1 MDGLLRHLAVDVTD
15 QLAHARKYPLPL
27 LQHSLT
33 LCSLVRDSATK
44 APEWL
49 WDWQWPQCNRL
60 RTEGNIRITRK
71 VPMKSVIL
79 ASIITVMTCITSLAC
94 GDDDEMEQYY
104 KDAQFKGTQGVGESV
119 VTLIELKTTCE
130 ILTVLD
136 FQTTTED
143 FRKDSLTR
151 YEDDNPK
158 KVEEWMTKFNPAKN
172 SYWSDP
178 RRDRAGLIIWGILMP
193 ATGSDGPPDYW
204 GRDHYYWDPSDT
216 AYPPRKFCRY
226 IAGLEEPPVS
236 DQVAQRDYDKYMD
249 ELLRET
255 YIDSGAQ
262 YYLESYIGNRTHLRK
277 YYDDVLADME
287 TFPAPVSQTEFLTA
301 CDLYEK
307 MGFQLDNDDAIIE
320 DVFRGQEDSFNP
332 TYDQIVRDGLLKAQ
346 ILRGVSIM
354 MSISNPREIF
364 LLGYA
369 VPIDTQ
375 KALCEYVA
383 NT

>member
-1 MDGLLRHLAVDVTD
+1 
-15 QLAHARKYPLPL
+15 
-27 LQHSLT
+27 
-33 LCSLVRDSATK
+33 
-44 APEWL
+44 
-49 WDWQWPQCNRL
+49 
-60 RTEGNIRITRK
+60 
-71 VPMKSVIL
+71 MKSVIL
-79 ASIITVMTCITSLAC
+79 ASLVTVMTCITSLAC
-94 GDDDEMEQYY
+94 GDDDGMEQYY
-104 KDAQFKGTQGVGESV
+104 KDAQFKGTRGVGESV

-151 YEDDNPK
+151 YEEDNPK

-193 ATGSDGPPDYW
+193 TTGSDGPPDYW
-204 GRDHYYWDPSDT
+204 GRDHYYWEPSDT
-216 AYPPRKFCRY
+216 AYPPRTFCRY
-226 IAGLEEPPVS
+226 IAGLEEPPNS

-255 YIDSGAQ
+255 YIDGGAQ

-277 YYDDVLADME
+277 YYDDILADME
-287 TFPAPVSQTEFLTA
+287 NLRAPVSQTEFLTA
-301 CDLYEK
+301 CELYER
-307 MGFQLDNDDAIIE
+307 MGFQFDE
-320 DVFRGQEDSFNP
+320 DVDDLEGSFWRQEEVRERLNNFHP
-332 TYDQIVRDGLLKAQ
+332 TYDEPITVGLSDAQ
-346 ILRGVSIM
+346 TQSLRAASII
-354 MSISNPREIF
+354 MSIQNPRGIF
-364 LLGYA
+364 LLGDA

-383 NT
+383 KTATLAPDPALRPTFTPSPVPTAPPRHARSTNVYTNGGTNRNDCAYSYSHVYTHTGYRS